1 MHIVW
6 FKKDLRLYDHEALL
20 KASNCGPVL
29 LIYILEPDLWQQSDM
44 SYRHYRFLNDCLG
57 ELDQECNGIGHQLVI
72 KVGDAVE
79 EGDEIMVLEAMKM
92 ESPITAKR
100 SGIVERIN
108 VAQGDQVTA
117 GQTLFAIRG

>member
-57 ELDQECNGIGHQLVI
+57 ELDQECNGIGKNLCW
-72 KVGDAVE
+72 KSELRCRPAVSS
-79 EGDEIMVLEAMKM
+79 GSSDIATPR
-92 ESPITAKR
+92 ES
-100 SGIVERIN
+100 
-108 VAQGDQVTA
+108 
-117 GQTLFAIRG
+117 